1 MQRALVL
8 GGGGLVGMGYHAG
21 ALKALAEW
29 GVDAASADLVVGT
42 SAGAVIAAYLA
53 SGWSAEDFYDY
64 AHGRHPRSGEP
75 RDEAATVFQPL
86 WYGPGERLRRG
97 LGSLFAAASARG
109 LTLGVE
115 PPRALRRLF
124 PSGLYS
130 TTATRLRLVEDL
142 GEDWPAR
149 PLLIC
154 AADLYSGA
162 RVAFGSPGAPEAPFA
177 DAVAAST
184 AIPGV
189 FPPVRIGS
197 RHYVDGGIVSATSLD
212 LAVAAGC
219 RSILCI
225 APLGFRADT
234 RYSALDPKA
243 WGPMLVRSP
252 FGRVLRKE
260 VRAARAAGAEVFV
273 IRPWI
278 GDLKELG
285 SNSMRLTDRVR
296 VAEGARR
303 GTLRLLEE
311 HGGHPAL
318 QALKGARR

>member
-1 MQRALVL
+1 MERALVL

-29 GVDAASADLVVGT
+29 GIDTAAADLIVGT

-53 SGWSAEDFYDY
+53 QGWTADDFYDY
-64 AHGRHPRSGEP
+64 AHGRHPRAGEP

-86 WYGPGERLRRG
+86 WRSPTERLRRG
-97 LGSLFAAASARG
+97 AGSLFAAASARG
-109 LTLGVE
+109 LTFGIQ
-115 PPRALRRLF
+115 PPARLRALF

-130 TTATRLRLVEDL
+130 TAATRLRLLEDL
-142 GEDWPAR
+142 GEDWPQR
-149 PLLIC
+149 PVYIC
-154 AADLYSGA
+154 AAELYGGR
-162 RVAFGSPGAPEAPFA
+162 RVAFGAPGAPGAPFA
-177 DAVAAST
+177 EAVAAST

-189 FPPVRIGS
+189 FPPVKIAG

-225 APLGFRADT
+225 APLGYRSDT
-234 RYSALDPKA
+234 RYSALDPRA

-252 FGRVLRKE
+252 FGRTLRKE
-260 VRAARAAGAEVFV
+260 VRAARAQGVEVFV

-285 SNSMRLTDRVR
+285 SNSMRLSDRGR
-296 VAEGARR
+296 VTEGARR

-311 HGGHPAL
+311 HGEHPAL
-318 QALKGARR
+318 AELKRARR